1 MTSKRF
7 IQLLLTVTAITV
19 IVIGLSVGVSKRIAS
34 SSLGTAA
41 TLATQATLED
51 DDCVQDDDSTAA
63 DGIVHRRRLDKVV
76 MIVPSS
82 SHRSVRAV
90 ESEWPWEEELR
101 ELAFSMEDNSM
112 SVSSKAGKSSKGSIG
127 KSGKSSIRCNSKSS
141 KGKSGKSYQTIDLC
155 QKQAKTFKGQS
166 LTDNY
171 EWAMADGSSSKGI
184 LSPTICSTNAPMV
197 VPTTSGTNS
206 PQQGTYS
213 PTVTVSTYS
222 PTISVSPPVST
233 FDVGSVVPT
242 SQPTQK
248 ATTLAPTES
257 PVSRPPSPMPLAAIV
272 PPVNVEPQSTN
283 FPTFGATPTVST
295 EVTGPPTKPGRDTE
309 PI

>member
-1 MTSKRF
+1 MLAVVISIVEVVRLVGEMILQHWF
-7 IQLLLTVTAITV
+7 GIQNKYLI
-19 IVIGLSVGVSKRIAS
+19 IPSHFLS
-34 SSLGTAA
+34 
-41 TLATQATLED
+41 TLSTQ
-51 DDCVQDDDSTAA
+51 
-63 DGIVHRRRLDKVV
+63 
-76 MIVPSS
+76 
-82 SHRSVRAV
+82 
-90 ESEWPWEEELR
+90 
-101 ELAFSMEDNSM
+101 
-112 SVSSKAGKSSKGSIG
+112 
-127 KSGKSSIRCNSKSS
+127 RCNSKSS

-155 QKQAKTFKGQS
+155 QKQAKTFTGQS
-166 LTDNY
+166 LADNY

-184 LSPTICSTNAPMV
+184 LSPTICSTNAPTV

-222 PTISVSPPVST
+222 PTILVSPPVST
-233 FDVGSVVPT
+233 FNVGSVAPT

-295 EVTGPPTKPGRDTE
+295 EVTGKYRFSHYPCHEND
-309 PI
+309 